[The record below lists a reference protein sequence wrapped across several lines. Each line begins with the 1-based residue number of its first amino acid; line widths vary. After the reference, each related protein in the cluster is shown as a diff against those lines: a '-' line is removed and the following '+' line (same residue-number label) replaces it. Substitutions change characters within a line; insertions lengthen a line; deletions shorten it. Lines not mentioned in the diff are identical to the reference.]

1 VKLSITPVIIATKK
15 YLKKLLLLMK
25 NLENETRKLLM
36 RIQLDNVV
44 KLLNAQLYEQDVLD
58 TNGIPKKRIVITYE
72 EKD

>member
-1 VKLSITPVIIATKK
+1 VKLNITPVIIATKK
-15 YLKKLLLLMK
+15 YLKKLLLPMK

-36 RIQLDNVV
+36 RIQLDNIV

>member
-25 NLENETRKLLM
+25 NLENETKKFLM

>member
-1 VKLSITPVIIATKK
+1 VKLSITPVVIATKK

-25 NLENETRKLLM
+25 NLENETKKFLM

>member
-1 VKLSITPVIIATKK
+1 
-15 YLKKLLLLMK
+15 MK

-36 RIQLDNVV
+36 RIQLDNIV

-58 TNGIPKKRIVITYE
+58 TNGIPIKRIVITYE

>member
-1 VKLSITPVIIATKK
+1 
-15 YLKKLLLLMK
+15 MK

-36 RIQLDNVV
+36 RIQLDNIV

>member
-1 VKLSITPVIIATKK
+1 
-15 YLKKLLLLMK
+15 MK
-25 NLENETRKLLM
+25 NLENETKKLLM

>member
-1 VKLSITPVIIATKK
+1 
-15 YLKKLLLLMK
+15 MK

-36 RIQLDNVV
+36 RIQLDNIV

-58 TNGIPKKRIVITYE
+58 INGIPKKRIVITYE

>member
-1 VKLSITPVIIATKK
+1 MKLNITPVTTATKK
-15 YLKKLLLLMK
+15 YLKKLLSPMK

>member
-1 VKLSITPVIIATKK
+1 
-15 YLKKLLLLMK
+15 MK
-25 NLENETRKLLM
+25 NLENETRKLLT

>member
-1 VKLSITPVIIATKK
+1 
-15 YLKKLLLLMK
+15 MK

-36 RIQLDNVV
+36 RIQLDNIV

-72 EKD
+72 EKN